1 MTIAAEQFL
10 NSFDS
15 LPEADKH
22 AVAVEIL
29 RRVSS
34 SAPDDLS
41 DETFDVEGL
50 GRNVVEPHR
59 CRLAGARVGADRDL
73 PPVRRPCA

>member
-41 DETFDVEGL
+41 DETLIATADDLF
-50 GRNVVEPHR
+50 
-59 CRLAGARVGADRDL
+59 LALDAEEAKNAQ
-73 PPVRRPCA
+73 P

>member
-29 RRVSS
+29 RRVNS

-41 DETFDVEGL
+41 DETLIAAAENLF
-50 GRNVVEPHR
+50 
-59 CRLAGARVGADRDL
+59 LALDAEEAKNAQ
-73 PPVRRPCA
+73 P